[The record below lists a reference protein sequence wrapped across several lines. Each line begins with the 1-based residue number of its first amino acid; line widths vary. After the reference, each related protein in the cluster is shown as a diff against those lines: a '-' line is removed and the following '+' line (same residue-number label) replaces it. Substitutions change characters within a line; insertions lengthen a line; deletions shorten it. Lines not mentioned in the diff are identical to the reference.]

1 MTELSER
8 QKMLSGEE
16 FRPFDAELVTLRK
29 RARRLTRA
37 FNASTE
43 EEMSRRA
50 EILREL
56 FGGLGKRFEIEPP
69 FHCDYGSQIIAGE
82 RLFLNFGCVIL
93 DCAEVRFGQDVLCG
107 PNVHIY
113 SVTHPLDPV
122 HRARGVESAKPVRIG
137 DRVWIGGGCIICP
150 GITIGD
156 GTTIGAGSVV
166 TRDIPANV
174 FAAGNPC
181 RVIRELPVSD

>member
-1 MTELSER
+1 MTKPSER
-8 QKMLSGEE
+8 QKMLAGEE
-16 FRPFDAELVTLRK
+16 FSPFDAELVTLRK

-37 FNASTE
+37 FNATTE

-56 FGGLGKRFEIEPP
+56 FGSLGKRFEIEPP
-69 FHCDYGSQIIAGE
+69 FHCDYGAQIIAGDG
-82 RLFLNFGCVIL
+82 LFMNFGCVIL
-93 DCAEVRFGQDVLCG
+93 DCAEVRFGREVLCG
-107 PNVHIY
+107 PNVQIY
-113 SVTHPLDPV
+113 AVTHPLDPA

-137 DRVWIGGGCIICP
+137 DRVWIGGSSIVCP
-150 GITIGD
+150 GVTIGD

-181 RVIRELPVSD
+181 RVIRELS